1 MVFSRDDYLF
11 GVVADDFTGANDI
24 GIMFAKNGYKV
35 LVYSEYADSAKL
47 DADSDVIIL
56 NTNSRL
62 DDPALAY
69 RKVRAATAI
78 LKSIGCTVFHKKTCS
93 VFRGNIGAEFDAMLD
108 ELGEEFCAVI
118 LGFPKNERV
127 TRDGVHYVRG
137 VRLEESE
144 FRNDPMHPMLES
156 DLTQI
161 LGKQTRRKVGLIPH
175 TVLSQGV
182 EKTRLSMEEAKGH
195 FQYLI
200 FDVLDQEML
209 NVVAGAVRDV
219 RALAGSSAIG
229 EELPKW
235 LPVKG
240 KGALAG
246 TDSLRSPKLGS
257 LIIAGSVTPQT
268 RRQVEHAKANGMRYF
283 ALSSDRLLNPSEVAA
298 QMVECSALAAEAIL
312 SGEPFLVHSENEPSQ
327 VKASKERGL
336 AAGYEERE
344 LGRMISSALSG
355 IAEEVIRMTG
365 LTRLIVLG
373 GETSGAVCERL
384 GIVGNMLLKE
394 ITPGVPSVLTLGRT
408 SLLMAPKSGSF
419 GDDDFITAA
428 EEHLKGL

>member
-1 MVFSRDDYLF
+1 MI

-35 LVYSEYADSAKL
+35 LVYSEYDDPSLL

-62 DDPALAY
+62 DEPSLAY
-69 RKVRAATAI
+69 RKVREATAI
-78 LKSIGCTVFHKKTCS
+78 LKLIGCTVFHKKTCS

-118 LGFPKNERV
+118 LGFPKNGRV
-127 TRDGVHYVRG
+127 TKDGIHYVRG
-137 VRLEESE
+137 MRLEESE

-156 DLTQI
+156 DLTKI
-161 LGKQTRRKVGLIPH
+161 LARQTKRKVGLIPH
-175 TVLSQGV
+175 TVISQGLD
-182 EKTRLSMEEAKGH
+182 KTMIAMEAAKKD
-195 FQYLI
+195 FNYLI
-200 FDVLDQEML
+200 FDVLDQQML
-209 NVVAGAVRDV
+209 NTVAGALKDV

-235 LPVKG
+235 LPAKG
-240 KGALAG
+240 KGTSTGTEAL
-246 TDSLRSPKLGS
+246 RNPKLGT

-268 RRQVEHAKANGMRYF
+268 RRQVEHAKAQGIDYF
-283 ALSSDRLLNPSEVAA
+283 TILSERLLDSADSAA
-298 QMVECSALAAEAIL
+298 QMADCVSQATEAIL
-312 SGEPFLVHSENEPSQ
+312 AGESFLIHSENEPEQ
-327 VKASKERGL
+327 VAASKAKGI

-344 LGRMISSALSG
+344 LGRTISLALSQV
-355 IAEEVIRMTG
+355 ADEVIRNTG

-373 GETSGAVCERL
+373 GETSGSVCERL
-384 GIVGNMLLKE
+384 GIIGNMLLKE

-419 GDDDFITAA
+419 GDEDFIIAA

>member
-1 MVFSRDDYLF
+1 MGSSRGDYLF
-11 GVVADDFTGANDI
+11 GVIADDFTGANDI

-35 LVYSEYADSAKL
+35 LVYSEYLDALKLDSA
-47 DADSDVIIL
+47 SDVIIL

-69 RKVRAATAI
+69 RKVREATAT

-118 LGFPKNERV
+118 LGFPKNGRV
-127 TRDGVHYVRG
+127 TKDGIHYVRG
-137 VRLEESE
+137 MRLEESE

-156 DLTQI
+156 DLLQI
-161 LGKQTRRKVGLIPH
+161 LGKQTRRKVGLISH
-175 TVLSQGV
+175 TVISQGLDM
-182 EKTRLSMEEAKGH
+182 TRLVMEAAMKD
-195 FQYLI
+195 FNYLI
-200 FDVLDQEML
+200 FDVLDQQML
-209 NVVAGAVRDV
+209 NTVAGAVKDV

-235 LPVKG
+235 LPAKG
-240 KGALAG
+240 KDISTGIDAL
-246 TDSLRSPKLGS
+246 RNPKLGA

-268 RRQVEHAKANGMRYF
+268 RRQVEHAKAQGIGYF
-283 ALSSDRLLNPSEVAA
+283 TLLSERLLDRADSAA
-298 QMVECSALAAEAIL
+298 QISDCSAMATEVILA
-312 SGEPFLVHSENEPSQ
+312 GKPFLVHSENEPDKVASS
-327 VKASKERGL
+327 KAKGV

-344 LGRMISSALSG
+344 LGRMISMALSG
-355 IAEEVIRMTG
+355 IADRVIRTTG

-373 GETSGAVCERL
+373 GETSGSVCERL
-384 GIVGNMLLKE
+384 GIIGNMLLKE
-394 ITPGVPSVLTLGRT
+394 IAPGIPSVLTLGRT

-419 GDDDFITAA
+419 GDDDFIIAA
-428 EEHLKGL
+428 DEHLKGL